1 MNGRRARAGAKNYK
15 AADLAENARLEK
27 EKALYVTGASLL
39 LVLLSFATR
48 GPTAFFTEASAG
60 VTSFFGS
67 DLAAQAAYALA
78 FFIAVA
84 LILTRPRNGNEGFF
98 ASLFFSVSGLL
109 VYAIYALGNCIHILL
124 AIGGSCLGIGVAFFL
139 MIWIDFLSYFEI
151 QTGKKLL
158 LISNL
163 VSVPLCLALTFCP
176 MALRI
181 VLVALVTLPGVTA
194 CTALALPILREAR
207 SIPRDTN
214 VSKIKSA
221 ASKLI
226 TAIICAAMFFT
237 VYALTN
243 YGWNPSE
250 TPDRSSNFIP
260 QAGTLVAVGILAI
273 LWFKLNI
280 SISIEQMYT
289 AMFPILATLFLAG
302 HFLSGW
308 LLIVL
313 SFIGSICM
321 ALMSIMMTF
330 ICIEVSRNH
339 RVSCQVIYG
348 LFAGIVYLAKVPQT
362 YMRAAFATPG
372 ASPNVSVLSLL
383 LYLITIPLLWI
394 VTRRFN
400 RISQEDP
407 VQRKVFS
414 DPSNQ
419 SACYADPIV
428 DVTDRRCLIVA
439 QAHDLS
445 NRQTEILMLLAK
457 GRDVPF
463 IASSLSL
470 AESTVKG
477 YKKALYSA
485 LGIHSKKELLD
496 LIDAVPLDISSQ
508 AEQAPRKLRA
518 EMEQPSEEEHVTN
531 CAAH

>member
-1 MNGRRARAGAKNYK
+1 MNRAMAQTDAAGKKTADPTGNAKLN
-15 AADLAENARLEK
+15 K
-27 EKALYVTGASLL
+27 EKALYVIGASLL

-48 GPTAFFTEASAG
+48 GPAAFFTEESAG

-78 FFIAVA
+78 FFVAVA
-84 LILTRPRNGNEGFF
+84 LILLRPKNGNGGFF
-98 ASLFFSVSGLL
+98 VSLFFSIGGLL
-109 VYAIYALGNCIHILL
+109 SYAIYASGNFTHALL
-124 AIGGSCLGIGVAFFL
+124 AIGGSCLSIGVAFFL

-163 VSVPLCLALTFCP
+163 VSVPLCLALTFCSL
-176 MALRI
+176 ALRV

-214 VSKIKSA
+214 VSKIRSA

-226 TAIICAAMFFT
+226 TAVICAAMFFT

-243 YGWNPSE
+243 YGWNPSGI
-250 TPDRSSNFIP
+250 PDRSVDFIS
-260 QAGTLVAVGILAI
+260 QAGTLVAIGILAI
-273 LWFKLNI
+273 LWFKLHI
-280 SISIEQMYT
+280 SASIEQMYT
-289 AMFPILATLFLAG
+289 AMFPVLATLFLAG
-302 HFLSGW
+302 QFLSGW

-339 RVSCQVIYG
+339 QVSCQAVYG

-362 YMRAAFATPG
+362 YMRAAFATPE

-400 RISQEDP
+400 RTSQENP
-407 VQRKVFS
+407 VPRTTLS
-414 DPSNQ
+414 DPNNQ
-419 SACYADPIV
+419 AACCANPIV
-428 DVTDRRCLIVA
+428 DVTDRRCLIIA
-439 QAHDLS
+439 QAHGLS
-445 NRQTEILMLLAK
+445 NRQAEILVLLAK

-463 IASSLSL
+463 IAGSLSL

-477 YKKALYSA
+477 YKKALYGT
-485 LGIHSKKELLD
+485 LGVHSKKELLD
-496 LIDAVPLDISSQ
+496 LIDAVPLNISSQ
-508 AEQAPRKLRA
+508 AE
-518 EMEQPSEEEHVTN
+518 
-531 CAAH
+531 